1 MPPPRLP
8 PTLFD
13 VSCAEAA
20 ALCLA
25 GLRNCDQLWTPP
37 KPGKNFTLPIKR
49 DRFEEDIDVLQS
61 GAAYHSL
68 GFEDENLG
76 SSPGWCTA
84 TVATY
89 LLPKQTGGTTQILV
103 FKTLRMIGRPA
114 LYRVRLQD

>member
-37 KPGKNFTLPIKR
+37 KPGEKLLSQ
-49 DRFEEDIDVLQS
+49 DRAMDDIPWIFETSFALE
-61 GAAYHSL
+61 
-68 GFEDENLG
+68 GFEFTIDLALRVTFFYVLNHG
-76 SSPGWCTA
+76 SW
-84 TVATY
+84 
-89 LLPKQTGGTTQILV
+89 
-103 FKTLRMIGRPA
+103 
-114 LYRVRLQD
+114 